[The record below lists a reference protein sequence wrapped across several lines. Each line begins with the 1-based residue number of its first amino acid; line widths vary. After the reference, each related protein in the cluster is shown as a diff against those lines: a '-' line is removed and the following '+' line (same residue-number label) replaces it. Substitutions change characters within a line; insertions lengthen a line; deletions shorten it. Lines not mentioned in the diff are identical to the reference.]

1 MKWSFLI
8 GHLAYHLAQAVLK
21 IRDHDAA
28 GKERR
33 DDVTIAKERLFGSPG
48 YGLAIERDHARVA
61 DPSSRP
67 APTRSVLGST
77 LGWGTVW
84 SFAAVHIAV
93 PARRSLLNVNS

>member
-33 DDVTIAKERLFGSPG
+33 DDVTIAKERLFRSPG
-48 YGLAIERDHARVA
+48 MASQ
-61 DPSSRP
+61 SS
-67 APTRSVLGST
+67 
-77 LGWGTVW
+77 GTTPVW
-84 SFAAVHIAV
+84 PIRHRGPHL
-93 PARRSLLNVNS
+93 PARSWGLR